1 MNNKLY
7 QDIVA
12 NDLYPNKY
20 YYPFIL
26 HIGGVWPNFMMFG
39 QTFPPFIF
47 SLNFIY
53 LKFYHFI
60 LKVYLIILI

>member
-26 HIGGVWPNFMMFG
+26 HIGGV
-39 QTFPPFIF
+39 
-47 SLNFIY
+47 
-53 LKFYHFI
+53 
-60 LKVYLIILI
+60 LIIYGNHEMMNDDLNNQNYNNF